1 VKNEMA
7 FLRQKETSLILIGIS
22 FLIVT
27 LSYFFDLPQLAAF
40 SQELVLMVSVLN
52 AMSILLAIYS
62 QTRRSLI
69 LIQQRNHGWAFQAY
83 LLVTIY
89 LMAAIGF
96 VTGQQSDSFMWFQL
110 AILNPTSSVIY
121 SSLAF
126 FMASAGAR
134 AFRARSPQAA
144 LLLLSGILVLVGQAP
159 MTGVYAPFL
168 GTMRE
173 YLAASFSLAA
183 ARIFAISV
191 TVGATVLGVR
201 ILTGNESEAI
211 GFEGG

>member
-1 VKNEMA
+1 MA

-22 FLIVT
+22 FLVVT
-27 LSYFFDLPQLAAF
+27 LSYFFELPALANF
-40 SQELVLMVSVLN
+40 SQDLVLMVSVLN
-52 AMSILLAIYS
+52 AMSILLAIYA

-69 LIQQRNHGWAFQAY
+69 LVQQKQHGWVYQAY

-89 LMAAIGF
+89 LMAGIGF
-96 VTGQQSDSFMWFQL
+96 LLGQQSDQFMWFQL
-110 AILNPTSSVIY
+110 AILNPTASVIY

-144 LLLLSGILVLVGQAP
+144 MLLIAGIFVLIGQAP
-159 MTGVYAPFL
+159 ISAVYFPVLGSVREFLTGSFA
-168 GTMRE
+168 M
-173 YLAASFSLAA
+173 AAS
-183 ARIFAISV
+183 RIFAISV
-191 TVGATVLGVR
+191 TVGAIVLGVR
-201 ILTGNESEAI
+201 IITGNESEAI

>member
-1 VKNEMA
+1 MS
-7 FLRQKETSLILIGIS
+7 FLRQKETSLILIGLS

-27 LSYFFDLPQLAAF
+27 LSYFFELPLLADF

-52 AMSILLAIYS
+52 AMSILLAIYA
-62 QTRRSLI
+62 QTKRSLV
-69 LIQQRNHGWAFQAY
+69 LVQQRNHGWVYQAY

-89 LMAAIGF
+89 LMAGLGLVF
-96 VTGQQSDSFMWFQL
+96 GQTSDQFMWFQL
-110 AILNPTSSVIY
+110 AILNPTASVIY

-126 FMASAGAR
+126 FMASAAAR

-144 LLLLSGILVLVGQAP
+144 LLLIAGVFVLIGQAP
-159 MTGVYAPFL
+159 ISAVYFPIL
-168 GTMRE
+168 GTIRG
-173 YLAASFSLAA
+173 YLTGSFALAAS
-183 ARIFAISV
+183 RIFAISV
-191 TVGATVLGVR
+191 TVGAIVLGVR

>member
-1 VKNEMA
+1 MG
-7 FLRQKETSLILIGIS
+7 FLRQKETSILLIGLS
-22 FLIVT
+22 FLVVT
-27 LSYFFDLPQLAAF
+27 LSYFFEIPVLADF

-52 AMSILLAIYS
+52 AMSILLAIYA

-69 LIQQRNHGWAFQAY
+69 LVQQRNHGWTYQAY

-89 LMAAIGF
+89 LMAGVGF
-96 VTGQQSDSFMWFQL
+96 VFGQQSDSFMWFQL
-110 AILNPTSSVIY
+110 AILNPTGSVIY

-126 FMASAGAR
+126 YMASAAAR

-144 LLLLSGILVLVGQAP
+144 LLLIAGVLVLVGQAP
-159 MTGVYAPFL
+159 LTGVYFPVL
-168 GTMRE
+168 GAMRE
-173 YLAASFSLAA
+173 YLTGTFSLAA

>member
-1 VKNEMA
+1 MA

-27 LSYFFDLPQLAAF
+27 LSYFFELGALADL

-69 LIQQRNHGWAFQAY
+69 LVQQRQHGWVYQGY

-89 LMAAIGF
+89 LMAGLGF
-96 VTGQQSDSFMWFQL
+96 LFGQQADSFMWFQL
-110 AILNPTSSVIY
+110 AILNPTGSVIY

-126 FMASAGAR
+126 YMASAGAR

-144 LLLLSGILVLVGQAP
+144 LLLIAGCLVLIGQAP
-159 MTGVYAPFL
+159 ISAVYFPIL
-168 GTMRE
+168 GTIRG
-173 YLAASFSLAA
+173 YLTGSFALAAS
-183 ARIFAISV
+183 RIFAISV
-191 TVGATVLGVR
+191 TVGAIVLGVR

>member
-1 VKNEMA
+1 MA
-7 FLRQKETSLILIGIS
+7 FLRQKETSLILIGLS
-22 FLIVT
+22 FLVVT
-27 LSYFFDLPQLAAF
+27 LSYFFDLPLLADF

-69 LIQQRNHGWAFQAY
+69 LTQQRNHGWAYQAY

-89 LMAAIGF
+89 LMAGLGF
-96 VTGQQSDSFMWFQL
+96 LFGQQSDQFMWFQL
-110 AILNPTSSVIY
+110 AILNPTGSVIY

-126 FMASAGAR
+126 YMASAGAR
-134 AFRARSPQAA
+134 AFRARSPQAT
-144 LLLLSGILVLVGQAP
+144 LLLIAGCFVLLGQAP
-159 MTGVYAPFL
+159 ISAVYFPVL
-168 GTMRE
+168 GTFRG
-173 YLAASFSLAA
+173 YLTGSFSLAA
-183 ARIFAISV
+183 SRIFAISV
-191 TVGATVLGVR
+191 TVGAIVLGVR

>member
-1 VKNEMA
+1 MA

-27 LSYFFDLPQLAAF
+27 LSYFFELPTLATF
-40 SQELVLMVSVLN
+40 SQDLVLMVSVLN
-52 AMSILLAIYS
+52 AMSILLAIYA

-69 LIQQRNHGWAFQAY
+69 LVQQKQHGWVYQAY

-89 LMAAIGF
+89 LMAGIGF
-96 VTGQQSDSFMWFQL
+96 LFGQQSNQFMWFQL
-110 AILNPTSSVIY
+110 AILNPTASVIY

-144 LLLLSGILVLVGQAP
+144 LLLIAGVFVLIGQAP
-159 MTGVYAPFL
+159 ISAVYFPVL
-168 GTMRE
+168 GSIRE
-173 YLAASFSLAA
+173 YLTGSFSMAAS
-183 ARIFAISV
+183 RIFAISV
-191 TVGATVLGVR
+191 TVGAIVLGVR
-201 ILTGNESEAI
+201 IITGNESEAI